1 MNEEEA
7 NSIAENQKSP
17 ASEAA
22 DQVETG
28 PPATNPEDEHR
39 PEPPGTA
46 EGEDTKTGPG
56 GTPSVPPSR
65 GTTH

>member
-17 ASEAA
+17 TSEAA